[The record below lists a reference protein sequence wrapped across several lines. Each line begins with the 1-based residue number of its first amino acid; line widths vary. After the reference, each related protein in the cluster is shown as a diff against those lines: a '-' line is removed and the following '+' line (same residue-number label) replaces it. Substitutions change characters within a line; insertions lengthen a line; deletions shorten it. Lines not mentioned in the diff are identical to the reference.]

1 MDRKTLSI
9 GVLFI
14 TAVALFL
21 ACIADKPAKADF
33 AVKDRD
39 YQLVTMRSQGGDDSL
54 YVVDNRSGKMVVFA
68 YGYNPAVKADIP
80 QVNLPHDNRFLIT
93 SEEKVFPPN
102 LATLQQVR
110 DARSYDVL
118 RPAERINPGI
128 RWIVG
133 YRGIVELP
141 NAIPQPMPRNAPPP
155 GVGIGLAISLA
166 ALAIEFFL
174 HDRHAS
180 G

>member
-1 MDRKTLSI
+1 MLQQRGYLHLPAQIYDARLA
-9 GVLFI
+9 GYLAGFA
-14 TAVALFL
+14 AVALRR
-21 ACIADKPAKADF
+21 IAIPGFCVAMLGFGRRA
-33 AVKDRD
+33 
-39 YQLVTMRSQGGDDSL
+39 G
-54 YVVDNRSGKMVVFA
+54 VVAAIVIEMVVFA
-68 YGYNPAVKADIP
+68 WGYNPAVRGDIP
-80 QVNLPHDNRFLIT
+80 QINLPHDDRFLIT
-93 SEEKVFPPN
+93 SEEKIFPPN

-141 NAIPQPMPRNAPPP
+141 NAIPQPIPRNAPPP
-155 GVGIGLAISLA
+155 GVGIGLAVSLA